1 MIDNINKTHSIYTMG
16 NSNSST
22 QDSLYFIDI
31 LFQNEI
37 VVTILYNRIKQKTS
51 MHYNNFAVLCKSNC
65 PNTLVEYTNNILL
78 TRLLNADKDNLI
90 IKTNFGLKIPFTLT
104 NLKSVLKNAQL
115 LETTHEN

>member
-1 MIDNINKTHSIYTMG
+1 
-16 NSNSST
+16 
-22 QDSLYFIDI
+22 
-31 LFQNEI
+31 
-37 VVTILYNRIKQKTS
+37 

-104 NLKSVLKNAQL
+104 NLKSVLKTAQL
-115 LETTHEN
+115 LETTHENLPQNKIICDD